1 MYTEQ
6 SINTIC
12 LNQALFNYSWQEV
25 WKLRYLSSLR
35 TLILSGNPLLDL
47 FFHDIDLDPSC
58 ACFCHHDD
66 NVEKDNRYSYSSDA
80 DISDINIQE
89 LINHSND
96 ISSFGGNQE
105 GEENENHSSADD
117 DVVEAWC
124 QKILDDVIA
133 ELIKEGYSALRSQ
146 SGQLTDDDSKNTE
159 NDLRSLMLNDDDGTA
174 KNTICPSEILINRDE
189 NTRNKIENL
198 TAGSYIF
205 MNSNIRESDKRSN
218 SESSQ
223 CECFCNRE
231 DLPEMGFPNLETL
244 CVSETSIGKWR
255 HLSAINTF
263 PSLKS
268 LRIKVINKGI
278 WALMREN
285 LFSGF
290 ATRSGSNQ
298 SWVKALTLNMYLMRK
313 CQI

>member
-1 MYTEQ
+1 M
-6 SINTIC
+6 
-12 LNQALFNYSWQEV
+12 
-25 WKLRYLSSLR
+25 SSLH

-66 NVEKDNRYSYSSDA
+66 NVEDDSNRYNNSSKA
-80 DISDINIQE
+80 DISDIDIQE

-105 GEENENHSSADD
+105 GEENGNHSLADD

-146 SGQLTDDDSKNTE
+146 SGQLTEDDSRNTE
-159 NDLRSLMLNDDDGTA
+159 NDLRSLSLKNEDGTA
-174 KNTICPSEILINRDE
+174 KNTIRPSEILNNRDE

-205 MNSNIRESDKRSN
+205 MNSNIRECNKRSN

-244 CVSETSIGKWR
+244 CVSETNIGKWR
-255 HLSAINTF
+255 HLSALNTF

-268 LRIKVINKGI
+268 LRIKVINKDI
-278 WALMREN
+278 
-285 LFSGF
+285 
-290 ATRSGSNQ
+290 Q
-298 SWVKALTLNMYLMRK
+298 ALTPILITVSDLQTEHFMGCSPYKNYNFKSIQISILHMHKK
-313 CQI
+313 CGS

>member
-1 MYTEQ
+1 M
-6 SINTIC
+6 
-12 LNQALFNYSWQEV
+12 
-25 WKLRYLSSLR
+25 
-35 TLILSGNPLLDL
+35 ILSGNPLLDL

-66 NVEKDNRYSYSSDA
+66 NVEDDNRYSNSSEA
-80 DISDINIQE
+80 DIRDIDIQE

-105 GEENENHSSADD
+105 GEENGNHSLAVD

-124 QKILDDVIA
+124 RKILDDVIA
-133 ELIKEGYSALRSQ
+133 ELIKEGYSTLRSQ
-146 SGQLTDDDSKNTE
+146 SSQLTDDDSKNTE
-159 NDLRSLMLNDDDGTA
+159 NDLRSLSLKNEDVTA
-174 KNTICPSEILINRDE
+174 KNTTCPSEILNNRDE

-198 TAGSYIF
+198 KTGSYIF

-231 DLPEMGFPNLETL
+231 DLPEVGFPNLETL
-244 CVSETSIGKWR
+244 CVSETNIGKWR
-255 HLSAINTF
+255 HLSALNTF

-268 LRIKVINKGI
+268 LRIKVLNKDI
-278 WALMREN
+278 WGSTREN
-285 LFSGF
+285 LSSGF
-290 ATRSGSNQ
+290 RIRFKPA
-298 SWVKALTLNMYLMRK
+298 Y
-313 CQI
+313 